1 MLKLNKKF
9 PSLISKTM
17 KKVMIKNKYNL
28 EKYQNRNNHKKAP
41 EKN

>member
-28 EKYQNRNNHKKAP
+28 EKY
-41 EKN
+41 